1 MQNDSSEHPEESYRL
16 SQIIEQLID
25 QHEFDEARIYANQLL
40 LSTPADPAVYALL
53 ANIELNSGNVSVA
66 RRYMLEAIRSSPDS
80 DVAKENLAYLDS
92 VEIQSTDYV
101 YMQQWF
107 VWRIQH
113 LDYPRAINVETVG
126 RCNAKCNFCPH
137 PELDRKFDSMSDK
150 LFEKIVRE
158 ASTFPPNRFN
168 GFAVHSV
175 NEPFMDRKIF
185 DRLALI
191 NEIVPQASISITT
204 NMNVMPP
211 RFFERIRRI
220 RNISQWNVS
229 FNSAEKREYEE
240 TMRIDFDRTVANVKR
255 LLHENRE
262 SPFVAAP
269 ITFSRVGTS
278 AAQNTQFVTECE
290 ALFSEFVRGKDFQT
304 LLLGK
309 ANWLGDVTDI
319 SPFFHGSDPCHQWV
333 NFTVH
338 CNGIVPHCCVDAKQR
353 FPFGDVNKQ
362 SILEIYNGPH
372 WRNLRQNVSG
382 RDVVYPC
389 NTCNLR

>member
-25 QHEFDEARIYANQLL
+25 QHEFEEARIYANQLL

-66 RRYMLEAIRSSPDS
+66 RRYMLEAIRLSPDS
-80 DVAKENLAYLDS
+80 DMAKENLAYLDS
-92 VEIQSTDYV
+92 VEIQSTDYA
-101 YMQQWF
+101 YMRQWF

-113 LDYPRAINVETVG
+113 LDYPRAISVETVG

-137 PELDRKFDSMSDK
+137 PELDRKFDSMSDN

-168 GFAVHSV
+168 GFAVHSIS
-175 NEPFMDRKIF
+175 EPFMDRKIF

-229 FNSAEKREYEE
+229 LNSAEKREYEE

-269 ITFSRVGTS
+269 ITFSRVGQALYEIPSSRLSARHCSRSLS
-278 AAQNTQFVTECE
+278 AARTSRRCCS
-290 ALFSEFVRGKDFQT
+290 ARQT
-304 LLLGK
+304 G
-309 ANWLGDVTDI
+309 
-319 SPFFHGSDPCHQWV
+319 
-333 NFTVH
+333 
-338 CNGIVPHCCVDAKQR
+338 
-353 FPFGDVNKQ
+353 
-362 SILEIYNGPH
+362 
-372 WRNLRQNVSG
+372 
-382 RDVVYPC
+382 
-389 NTCNLR
+389 